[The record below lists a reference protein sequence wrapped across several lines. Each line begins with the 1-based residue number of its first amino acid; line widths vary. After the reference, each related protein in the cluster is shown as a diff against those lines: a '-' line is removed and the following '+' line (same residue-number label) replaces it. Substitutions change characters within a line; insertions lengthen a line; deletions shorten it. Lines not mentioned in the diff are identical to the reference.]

1 MDKLAEAQLVL
12 ATLRDMVLG
21 EDALV
26 RAVGILVKN
35 WKKTNRVPLPWPW
48 PPIGCQ
54 HEDLYIVGG

>member
-35 WKKTNRVPLPWPW
+35 WKKTNRTSLPW